1 MRAVLLAAVL
11 LATGVAGCGGSA
23 EDDKLGAVDAAREVY
38 AEHGEGEDLSS
49 GPCLA
54 NPLDDPYGNWV
65 VDIVHSPRQAVD
77 DEAENQC
84 SAYRNGDADHF
95 VELDEYGHLVR
106 AQ

>member
-1 MRAVLLAAVL
+1 VRTLLLAAVL
-11 LATGVAGCGGSA
+11 LATGLGGCAGSA
-23 EDDKLGAVDAAREVY
+23 EDEKLGAVDAAREVY
-38 AEHGEGEDLSS
+38 AEEGEGKGLSS

-54 NPLDDPYGNWV
+54 NPLDDPYENWV
-65 VDIVHSPRQAVD
+65 VDVVHSPRQPVD

-84 SAYRNGDADHF
+84 SAFRDGDAVHF

>member
-1 MRAVLLAAVL
+1 MRALFLAAILV
-11 LATGVAGCGGSA
+11 ATGVGGCGGSA
-23 EDDKLGAVDAAREVY
+23 EDEKLGAVDAAREVY
-38 AEHGEGEDLSS
+38 AEQGEGKDLSS

-54 NPLDDPYGNWV
+54 NPLDDPYENWV

-77 DEAENQC
+77 DEAGNQC
-84 SAYRNGDADHF
+84 SAFRDGDADHF